1 MTIEEDQARFLRCIG
16 EPTRLGILKLLVEG
30 EKCVG
35 ELASVLNKEQSLISH
50 HLRALKEC
58 NIVKDEQEAQNVYY
72 KLTDVRLVRLIIYSE
87 TLMKEL
93 SLCQMSGGELMEEEK
108 IKEVVKGR
116 YAQLAKQDQESC
128 CSSRGGGVSP
138 LVRAEAVGY
147 LRKDL
152 ADIPEETIMGLGC
165 GNPTALAELKA
176 GEVVLDLGSGAG
188 VDVFLAANKV
198 GPTGKAI
205 GVDMTKEMVDR
216 AEEIAKNYGY
226 RNVEFR
232 LGEMEKL
239 PVEDESVDVIISNC
253 VINLSPDKSKVFQEA
268 YRALKP
274 KGRLIV
280 SDIVSEGVLP
290 DEIRDNPDAW
300 ACCIG
305 GALEQQEYL
314 EEIKK
319 AGFEDVEVVS
329 SRGFYIENKANQTK
343 EKLLSIT
350 VKAYK

>member
-1 MTIEEDQARFLRCIG
+1 
-16 EPTRLGILKLLVEG
+16 
-30 EKCVG
+30 
-35 ELASVLNKEQSLISH
+35 
-50 HLRALKEC
+50 
-58 NIVKDEQEAQNVYY
+58 
-72 KLTDVRLVRLIIYSE
+72 
-87 TLMKEL
+87 MKEK
-93 SLCQMSGGELMEEEK
+93 E

-128 CSSRGGGVSP
+128 CSSCGGGVSP
-138 LVRAEAVGY
+138 LAQAEAIGY

-165 GNPTALAELKA
+165 GNPTAMADLEA

-198 GPTGKAI
+198 GATGKAI
-205 GVDMTKEMVDR
+205 GVDMTKEMVDK
-216 AEEIAKNYGY
+216 AKGIARSHGY
-226 RNVEFR
+226 HNVEFR

-239 PVEDESVDVIISNC
+239 PVGDDSVDIVISNC

-268 YRALKP
+268 YRVLKP

-280 SDIVSEGVLP
+280 SDIVSEGALP

-319 AGFEDVEVVS
+319 AGFEDVQVLS
-329 SRGFYIENKANQTK
+329 SKEFYIEGEGSQALT
-343 EKLLSIT
+343 KLLSIT
-350 VKAYK
+350 VKACK